1 MYDYTLL
8 LTQLQIQI
16 AKCKCQ
22 SEGASF
28 KISDLIASRIELSS
42 LVKIPNKDL
51 DDQSDIASP
60 PSTDDFSYQY

>member
-28 KISDLIASRIELSS
+28 KISDVIASRIELSCQNS
-42 LVKIPNKDL
+42 KQRSGC
-51 DDQSDIASP
+51 DQSDIIASP